1 MGFRRVPVSPD
12 RLVSAW
18 ISSELFL
25 PGEDASP
32 ARAVAR
38 GPVARSDYGE
48 PPGGAS
54 PAGWSWTSRP
64 GSHRLLSLPRTTLAR
79 FADSPV
85 RAPAGR
91 GSTLRTGAGTN
102 RADRAGHGAGDGSEH
117 WCRER
122 PRRGPGASRGVPGA
136 SRVRPGGGAG
146 AGRGRGLPRA
156 VAEGPLSRTCGC
168 RGAPSSSWDGGAS
181 AACLLGG
188 AGRGRRSRPGPGGGQ
203 AEPARSGARVSRR
216 LSVESSSAARCGRC
230 AAIPGGAGASG
241 TRTSAEWSG
250 VVSVWSQRA
259 SM

>member
-1 MGFRRVPVSPD
+1 MSGVFRWDVVSVRLDGVFMAASPVRMWRCGTGSVMGFRRVPVSPD

-122 PRRGPGASRGVPGA
+122 PRRGPGASRGGPGA
-136 SRVRPGGGAG
+136 SRGRGGGAG
-146 AGRGRGLPRA
+146 CPGRLPRGRCPGHADAAAPRRPRGTVGRPRHACWAGRGGAGVPGRA
-156 VAEGPLSRTCGC
+156 
-168 RGAPSSSWDGGAS
+168 RGAVRPSRR
-181 AACLLGG
+181 G
-188 AGRGRRSRPGPGGGQ
+188 AGPG
-203 AEPARSGARVSRR
+203 
-216 LSVESSSAARCGRC
+216 
-230 AAIPGGAGASG
+230 
-241 TRTSAEWSG
+241 
-250 VVSVWSQRA
+250 
-259 SM
+259 

>member
-1 MGFRRVPVSPD
+1 MSGVFRWDVVSVRLDGVFMAASPVRMWRCGTGSVMGFRRVPVSPD

-122 PRRGPGASRGVPGA
+122 PRRGPGASRGRG
-136 SRVRPGGGAG
+136 GGGAG
-146 AGRGRGLPRA
+146 ARA
-156 VAEGPLSRTCGC
+156 APGGC
-168 RGAPSSSWDGGAS
+168 RGAAVPDMRMPRRPVVLVGRWGVRGMPAGR
-181 AACLLGG
+181 GG
-188 AGRGRRSRPGPGGGQ
+188 AGVPGRARGAVRPSRRGAGPG
-203 AEPARSGARVSRR
+203 
-216 LSVESSSAARCGRC
+216 
-230 AAIPGGAGASG
+230 
-241 TRTSAEWSG
+241 
-250 VVSVWSQRA
+250 
-259 SM
+259 